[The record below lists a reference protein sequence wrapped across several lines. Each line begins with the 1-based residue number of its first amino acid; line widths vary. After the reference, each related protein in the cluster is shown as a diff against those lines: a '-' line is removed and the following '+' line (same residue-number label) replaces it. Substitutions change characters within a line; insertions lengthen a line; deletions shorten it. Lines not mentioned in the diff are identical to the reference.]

1 MKKLY
6 YLIALIL
13 IIIIDLILLLTI
25 GDLYYI
31 LLAILIA
38 EIAIYSTA
46 IIFEIINVQNKIKD
60 NKEDDKEKGIY
71 D

>member
-13 IIIIDLILLLTI
+13 TIIIDLILLFTI

-31 LLAILIA
+31 LLAIVIA

-60 NKEDDKEKGIY
+60 NKEDDKEKRIY

>member
-13 IIIIDLILLLTI
+13 IIIIDLILLFTI

-31 LLAILIA
+31 LLAIIIA

>member
-31 LLAILIA
+31 LLAIIIA